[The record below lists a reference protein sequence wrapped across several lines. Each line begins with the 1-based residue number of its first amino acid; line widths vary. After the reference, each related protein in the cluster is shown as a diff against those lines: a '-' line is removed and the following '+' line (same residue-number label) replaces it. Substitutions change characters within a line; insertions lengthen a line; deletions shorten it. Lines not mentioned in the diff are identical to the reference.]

1 MLGVL
6 VSRLGEEQSV
16 YAFNLGAAIL
26 LILLSIGVFLIVMSM
41 LRMHY
46 YNMLLSLKG
55 KQPRKKEDEPAD
67 GRVRYKNVI
76 VQKGMSVFWPTVM
89 AFYLSMSFLT
99 FAWEISWIIWPIAF
113 IARGIINLLFKE
125 R

>member
-1 MLGVL
+1 VL
-6 VSRLGEEQSV
+6 VSRLGEEQTV
-16 YAFNLGAAIL
+16 YAFNLGAARL

-46 YNMLLSLKG
+46 YNMLLGLKG
-55 KQPRKKEDEPAD
+55 KQPRKKEEEPAD
-67 GRVRYKNVI
+67 GKVKYRI
-76 VQKGMSVFWPTVM
+76 PFVQKAMSVFWPTIL